1 MNDFFVAEEYQTRL
15 TRVRTA
21 MQNRR
26 LDALLLTAPTNVEYF
41 SGHRPLVGWDTLT
54 RSSFCL
60 VPAAGD
66 PILIV
71 HDVWL
76 GGAVADSAW
85 HDVPRPFIPRSAS
98 AAGATGAGELARR
111 GTGDLGCAHDQV
123 TS

>member
-66 PILIV
+66 PISFDATIDNVTANPAQVIV
-71 HDVWL
+71 PVGIPL
-76 GGAVADSAW
+76 NNVVAVNAW
-85 HDVPRPFIPRSAS
+85 TR
-98 AAGATGAGELARR
+98 
-111 GTGDLGCAHDQV
+111 
-123 TS
+123 